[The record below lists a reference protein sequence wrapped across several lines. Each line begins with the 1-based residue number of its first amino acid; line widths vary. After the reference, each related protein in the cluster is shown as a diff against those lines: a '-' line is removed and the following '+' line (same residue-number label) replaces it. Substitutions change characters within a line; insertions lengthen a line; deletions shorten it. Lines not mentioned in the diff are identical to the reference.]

1 MWNCD
6 GYNLQVFDTVSYGRW
21 VSMCQG
27 HVVTPPS
34 GYNLKMKAAGCSKM
48 FVPI

>member
-1 MWNCD
+1 MITNI
-6 GYNLQVFDTVSYGRW
+6 QVCDTVSYGRW
-21 VSMCQG
+21 IPTCQR

-34 GYNLKMKAAGCSKM
+34 GYNLKMKAAGCSKI